1 MVEDER
7 FLGLGVFYPSISR
20 FFIQDFLELW
30 LLKGLVFKPIL
41 SLMIY
46 CLKLFE
52 FKVLCVSFR
61 FLGLKVWGLKVL
73 NLESRCLED

>member
-1 MVEDER
+1 
-7 FLGLGVFYPSISR
+7 
-20 FFIQDFLELW
+20 
-30 LLKGLVFKPIL
+30 VFKPIL

-52 FKVLCVSFR
+52 FKVLCLSFR

>member
-1 MVEDER
+1 MI
-7 FLGLGVFYPSISR
+7 PSFSR
-20 FFIQDFLELW
+20 FCIQEFFKLW
-30 LLKGLVFKPIL
+30 LLKGLVLKPIL

-52 FKVLCVSFR
+52 FKVLCLSFR

-73 NLESRCLED
+73 NLGSRRLED